1 MQLLDSLQNQLL
13 EAAPDRLLESL
24 QDIANNVQIQSNF
37 CIRHPDYK
45 PLELPEEVVARF
57 QNLPGELQQ
66 KYLNLQLRSFLYG
79 IYYSGSLQDTLAPD
93 AETVGVALPPN
104 LENNTFL
111 GVDLEFYERL
121 HQSNFSKGYFD
132 LGWQV
137 LRQESDGTLAV
148 KKGELTLHIERD
160 RHLKTSEQSAAISDI
175 VTIWMPRN
183 LMQNGFYVAVGNA
196 GSADRSYLNSNPVTV
211 RIYFHLTPE
220 GAVAVMASLT
230 QQLNNIKIP
239 FNFKLLYNPAD
250 YKRYDSGVLY
260 FERCQYP
267 IVRQVLQRVYAENQ
281 EYFQTQVPLFTKQLA
296 PGLAMA
302 EEPDRKF
309 TAQESFGMNRCQIV
323 ANGLLEAWH
332 NGNDSPSVRMTSILQ
347 QFSFLGIDLERVYLN
362 ANSKDIY
369 TLLDISSWSL

>member
-1 MQLLDSLQNQLL
+1 MQLLDSIPSCLPETVPNH
-13 EAAPDRLLESL
+13 LLESL

-37 CIRHPDYK
+37 CISHPDYK

-57 QNLPGELQQ
+57 QRLPIGLQQ

-79 IYYSGSLQDTLAPD
+79 IYYNGSLRATLAPD
-93 AETVGVALPPN
+93 AETEGLALPPN

-111 GVDLEFYERL
+111 GIDLEFYDRL
-121 HQSNFSKGYFD
+121 HQSNCGKGYFD
-132 LGWQV
+132 PGWQV

-148 KKGELTLHIERD
+148 KKGELTLHVERD
-160 RHLKTSEQSAAISDI
+160 RHLHPSEQAAAIGDFVAI
-175 VTIWMPRN
+175 RMPKN

-196 GSADRSYLNSNPVTV
+196 GLDSRNYLNNNPITV

-220 GAVAVMASLT
+220 GAVEVMASLT
-230 QQLNNIKIP
+230 QQLNTIKIP
-239 FNFKLLYNPAD
+239 FHFKVLYNPAD

-267 IVRQVLQRVYAENQ
+267 IVRYVLQEVYAENQ
-281 EYFQTQVPLFTKQLA
+281 AHFQTQIPLFTKQLA
-296 PGLAMA
+296 PGLAVA

-309 TAQESFGMNRCQIV
+309 TDQESFGMNRCQIV

-332 NGNDSPSVRMTSILQ
+332 QGDGFPSVRMTSILQ
-347 QFSFLGIDLERVYLN
+347 QFALLGIDLQRPYLN
-362 ANSKDIY
+362 ANSEDIY
-369 TLLDISSWSL
+369 APLDLSN